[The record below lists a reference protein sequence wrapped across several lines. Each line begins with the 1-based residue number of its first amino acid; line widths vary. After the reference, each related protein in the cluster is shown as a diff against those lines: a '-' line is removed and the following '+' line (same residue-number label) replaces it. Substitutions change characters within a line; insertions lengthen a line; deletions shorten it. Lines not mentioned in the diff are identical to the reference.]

1 MEILTDIKPKTRAY
15 EEHAL
20 IKRTGFR
27 EYDARWLLGSEI
39 NLNGFTL
46 LGEALGTQLVEM
58 EITPAIIVGHDYR
71 SYSQSV
77 KNALIIGLMNAG
89 IHVHDIG
96 LCTSPMAYFAQFHLD
111 IPAVAM
117 VTASHNE
124 NGWTGVK
131 IGTDRPLTHGP
142 EDMARLRDIT
152 LNRLMVTPGGGQ
164 HHKHEGIA
172 EAYIDDLTKGIKL
185 TQPLKVVCACGNGT
199 PGAYAPEV
207 LRRIGCEVI
216 EETCELDHGFPN
228 YNPNPEDLVMLNAL
242 SKAVEEHGA
251 DIGLAFDG
259 DGDRCGV
266 VDNEGEEI
274 FADKMGVIM
283 ARWFA
288 KKHDAPLFIADVKST
303 GLFMT
308 DEELL
313 NLGARTEYWKTGHSY
328 MKRHVYDRGAL
339 AGFEKSGHY
348 FLNQPLGRG
357 YDDGLLTAVLIC
369 QLLEDVGNQTMAD
382 LRRSLPMTWSSPTM
396 SPYCSDETK
405 YEVAERVANG
415 FEEDAAAG
423 LKFNDLKI
431 TDINRVNGI
440 RITLEDGTWGLIRAS
455 SNKPNLVVVVE
466 SPVSEDRMKAMFKII
481 DTRLSS
487 MPEVGAYDQKIDV

>member
-1 MEILTDIKPKTRAY
+1 
-15 EEHAL
+15 
-20 IKRTGFR
+20 
-27 EYDARWLLGSEI
+27 LGSEI

-382 LRRSLPMTWSSPTM
+382 LRRSLPMTWSLHLDTPLPRGSVLQPGLYGYPIQM
-396 SPYCSDETK
+396 FGLL
-405 YEVAERVANG
+405 RQANLRQWRMPPCHRPWWQLTWPRQ
-415 FEEDAAAG
+415 ALPILAQMAV
-423 LKFNDLKI
+423 LVPI
-431 TDINRVNGI
+431 QIM
-440 RITLEDGTWGLIRAS
+440 ITLCLHPSQHNLQDRLTYYGGTQNL
-455 SNKPNLVVVVE
+455 KPAGYQNCRWHSLQ
-466 SPVSEDRMKAMFKII
+466 RKGQ
-481 DTRLSS
+481 RQ
-487 MPEVGAYDQKIDV
+487 VG